1 MKPIFICFAILLFSA
16 FTSCEKDSHKRIKY
30 RVISKSRAEIAYEV
44 HGLYFYETHVTGDWN
59 KSFRVKKGSNY
70 YLSAIKTAQ
79 LLDVSIL
86 IYVDGELHI
95 METTQDMGGFI
106 ELKGTVP

>member
-1 MKPIFICFAILLFSA
+1 MKSILICFAILSFST
-16 FTSCEKDSHKRIKY
+16 FTSCEKDSYKRIKY
-30 RVISKSRAEIAYEV
+30 RVVSKSNAELAYGV
-44 HGLYFYETHVTGDWN
+44 HGNYFYETDVTGDWI

-70 YLSAIKTAQ
+70 YLSAIKTAP

-86 IYVDGELHI
+86 IYVDGELHT